1 MGGLKGYFFDTYAF
15 VEYLRGNPLYKQKVE
30 GGGITSILNLME
42 LYHRALAEHGE
53 DVADRVY
60 LTFRAFAVGFDDD
73 DVRNAMKLRLKL
85 KGKGVATSY
94 ADAVGYYLSLKHNFR
109 FLTGDKAF
117 RDLENVEFL
126 Q

>member
-1 MGGLKGYFFDTYAF
+1 VGGLKGYFFHTYAF
-15 VEYLRGNPLYKQKVE
+15 VEYLRGNTLYKEKVE

-42 LYHRALAEHGE
+42 LYHRTLAEHGE
-53 DVADRVY
+53 DVADKVY
-60 LTFRAFAVGFDDD
+60 LTFRAFAVGFGDD

-85 KGKGVATSY
+85 RGKGVATSY
-94 ADAVGYYLSLKHNFR
+94 ADAVGYYLSLKHNVR